1 MSLIKNSAAHQ
12 KACLPAALASLNN
25 GHNSDLRACCAGVK
39 SSSRPLRPRSAAWRS
54 SLIANLSNT
63 ALGCAPVVEVEARV
77 VIGRCRVVSFG
88 PVVALC

>member
-1 MSLIKNSAAHQ
+1 
-12 KACLPAALASLNN
+12 
-25 GHNSDLRACCAGVK
+25 VK